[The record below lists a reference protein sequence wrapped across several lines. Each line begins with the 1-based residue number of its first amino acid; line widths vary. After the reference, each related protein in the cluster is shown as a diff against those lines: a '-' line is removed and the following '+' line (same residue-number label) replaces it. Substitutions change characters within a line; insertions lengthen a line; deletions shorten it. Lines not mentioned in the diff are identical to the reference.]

1 MKSGRGIGFGAR
13 RRRRRRAS
21 DDYGLPLPL
30 HLHLPL
36 PLPLPLR
43 PHGRSIIRSH
53 LRPVIVKLGKRI
65 FFGGFF
71 VELDAE
77 AWFIVEYHDAVLH
90 LRGAGEDLKGAFAKV
105 YRLLDAEIPIGHIDV
120 SICGMAY
127 GRDVART
134 VPRRPYVEPF

>member
-43 PHGRSIIRSH
+43 PHGRSIIRSQ

-71 VELDAE
+71 VEVDAE
-77 AWFIVEYHDAVLH
+77 AGFIVEYHEAVLH
-90 LRGAGEDLKGAFAKV
+90 LRGAGADLKGAVPNV
-105 YRLLDAEIPIGHIDV
+105 YGLLDAEIPNGRIDLR
-120 SICGMAY
+120 ICGMAY
-127 GRDVART
+127 ARDAAGT
-134 VPRRPYVEPF
+134 APGRPYLAPS

>member
-13 RRRRRRAS
+13 RRRRRRRRAS
-21 DDYGLPLPL
+21 DDYGLPLP
-30 HLHLPL
+30 LHLPL

-43 PHGRSIIRSH
+43 PHGRSIIRSQ

-71 VELDAE
+71 VEVDAE
-77 AWFIVEYHDAVLH
+77 AGFIVEYHEAVLH

-105 YRLLDAEIPIGHIDV
+105 YRLLDAEIPTR
-120 SICGMAY
+120 SEE
-127 GRDVART
+127 
-134 VPRRPYVEPF
+134 RRAGYKRASMRSPSR